1 MKIFVYRLIFT
12 LMLIAAL
19 ILLIPGILGI
29 IGLVFVLMIEEPL
42 ARLFNMRVI
51 SNKFGTYYEDLDG
64 RK

>member
-1 MKIFVYRLIFT
+1 
-12 LMLIAAL
+12 MLIAAL